1 MAVTDARV
9 AIAGGSLGGLTTGLL
24 LRDLGLDVTV
34 YERSAHQLEKRGAG
48 IGFLPDA
55 SRYLTER
62 LGVDLDSIS
71 TTSDSIRYLAL
82 DGSVRHER
90 PHRYHFSS
98 WFTVYQHLRDAM
110 GDDRYLM
117 GREATGVAQSDRA
130 VRVSFADGSEVE
142 ADLLVCADGVNSRFR
157 AEFLPEAR
165 MRYAGYV
172 AWRGMVPESELP
184 DSVVEALDDAITYY
198 FHANSQILVYPIPG
212 ADGSIERGR
221 RLINYVWYRNYK
233 EGDDLTG
240 LLTDRDGQV
249 LDISVPPG
257 RVRDVH
263 VAEMKAH
270 AAARLPDLLSAVV
283 CATEQPFLQVI
294 EDLEIDRM
302 VFGRACLVGDAGF
315 IMRPHAA
322 AGTAKAAANAWGLAD
337 ALAAHDTI
345 PAALAAWEPEQ
356 LTIGHNLVRRT
367 QLLGNLSQVANA
379 WETPDDVTLF
389 RLRDEGP

>member
-1 MAVTDARV
+1 VAVTDARV

-34 YERSAHQLEKRGAG
+34 FERSAHQLEKRGAG

-55 SRYLTER
+55 SRYLVER

-90 PHRYHFSS
+90 PYRYHFSS

-110 GDDRYLM
+110 ADDRYLM
-117 GREATGVAQSDRA
+117 GREAVGVTQSDET
-130 VRVSFADGSEVE
+130 VRVAFADGSEVE

-157 AEFLPEAR
+157 ATFLPDVR

-198 FHANSQILVYPIPG
+198 LHANSQILVYPIPG
-212 ADGSIERGR
+212 VDGSIERGR

-233 EGDDLTG
+233 EGDDLAG

-270 AAARLPDLLSAVV
+270 AAARFPEVLSAVV

-337 ALAAHDTI
+337 ALASHDTI
-345 PAALAAWEPEQ
+345 PQALAAWEPEQ
-356 LTIGHNLVRRT
+356 LQIGHNLVRRT
-367 QLLGNLSQVANA
+367 QLLGNRSQVENT